1 MAVTIQDKGGY
12 LTPLHVALRYDRT
25 PIETVQLL
33 VSAYPPCL
41 SISSKNGYLP
51 LHVAARFSSSV
62 EVICYLLAAYP
73 TGISARA
80 HNLDAPL
87 HIAARSDNA
96 RSDEIVLTLIDWGA
110 SEANSRNRIG
120 ETPFSIV
127 CGIWDAFVS
136 SPFGQVQ
143 VQHVRC
149 ESDMVGLLK
158 RLWNKMRFLA
168 KARYCAI
175 NNLVL
180 SQATLV
186 SNSSLLHAALGTSC
200 PKSFIGLVLDL
211 HFCQVDESDRTGR
224 VPLAIAA
231 ATVFRDNIEDRCIID
246 KILARN
252 PGAASIR
259 DNRGNYPLHFAI
271 NSGKTWDYG
280 VKSIFDAFPDA
291 INKESALGLP
301 AFIGAA
307 AARRD
312 DRDQASSIR
321 HENSDTS
328 MQCFDPR
335 CGKIVPRN
343 NSFDEYAN
351 MPWIRGIFLHNPA
364 LKCWDDDVDSE
375 ASNGSVFSDTQ
386 ASPSKAPL
394 ESQEG
399 RDDCTLDEIDTT
411 YNLVRLSPSAL
422 RRKLSSGALNS
433 DGRGV
438 E

>member
-1 MAVTIQDKGGY
+1 MGVTIQDKGGY

-25 PIETVQLL
+25 SIETVQLL
-33 VSAYPPCL
+33 VSPYPPCL
-41 SISSKNGYLP
+41 GISSKNGYLP

-62 EVICYLLAAYP
+62 EVLSYLLAAYP
-73 TGISARA
+73 AGISARA
-80 HNLDAPL
+80 RNLDTPL

-96 RSDEIVLTLIDWGA
+96 HSDEIVLTLIDWGA
-110 SEANSRNRIG
+110 SEATSRNRIG

-143 VQHVRC
+143 VQRVRS

-168 KARYCAI
+168 KARYYAI

-180 SQATLV
+180 SHATLV
-186 SNSSLLHAALGTSC
+186 SNNSLLHAALGASC
-200 PKSFIGLVLDL
+200 PKSFIDLVLDL
-211 HFCQVDESDRTGR
+211 HCCQVYESDRTGR

-259 DNRGNYPLHFAI
+259 DNHDNYPLHFAI

-280 VKSIFDAFPDA
+280 VKTIFDAFPPA
-291 INKESALGLP
+291 INIESALGLP
-301 AFIGAA
+301 ALIGAA
-307 AARRD
+307 AAGR
-312 DRDQASSIR
+312 DRDHASTIR
-321 HENSDTS
+321 HENSGTS
-328 MQCFDPR
+328 VQCFDPR
-335 CGKIVPRN
+335 RGKVVPRN
-343 NSFDEYAN
+343 NSFDEYAHL
-351 MPWIRGIFLHNPA
+351 PWIRGIFLHNPA
-364 LKCWDDDVDSE
+364 LKCWHDDIDSDS
-375 ASNGSVFSDTQ
+375 SNSSDSSDTQ
-386 ASPSKAPL
+386 ASSSKVPL
-394 ESQEG
+394 ESHEG
-399 RDDCTLDEIDTT
+399 RDDCALDKIDTT

-433 DGRGV
+433 GGSGV